1 MNIKLVIPG
10 FREKPSLQR
19 DAKNLQGTAPGMNGH
34 TPVGKMSTTA
44 ALPVDFWSMDEA
56 SVLNPPVGTSYEMFM
71 DMFFNASHYVVMEG
85 SKGNV
90 HSHSYRLQ
98 IRCRSQSL
106 KPVEHIIVGYQTLR
120 ERIRLVASAYNNQ
133 LLNNL
138 PPFKHLQA
146 TTENL
151 TAVLFQQLS
160 RMLKDQPV
168 ELISITI
175 WESPTEAIT
184 YQRDE
189 RNAGGAIAHH

>member
-1 MNIKLVIPG
+1 MNIKLLLPR
-10 FREKPSLQR
+10 FRGKPALQG
-19 DAKNLQGTAPGMNGH
+19 DAKNLQGPVPGVNVQSS
-34 TPVGKMSTTA
+34 PGKMSTTT
-44 ALPVDFWSMDEA
+44 ALPVDFWLMDEA
-56 SVLNPPVGTSYEMFM
+56 AVLNPPEGISYEMFM
-71 DMFFNASHYVVMEG
+71 DIFFNASHFVVMG
-85 SKGNV
+85 GILGKV
-90 HSHSYRLQ
+90 HSHSYRFQ

-120 ERIRLVASAYNNQ
+120 ERIKLVASAYNNQ

-138 PPFKHLQA
+138 PPFKQLQP

-175 WESPTEAIT
+175 WESPTEAVT
-184 YQRDE
+184 YQRDQ
-189 RNAGGAIAHH
+189 IK